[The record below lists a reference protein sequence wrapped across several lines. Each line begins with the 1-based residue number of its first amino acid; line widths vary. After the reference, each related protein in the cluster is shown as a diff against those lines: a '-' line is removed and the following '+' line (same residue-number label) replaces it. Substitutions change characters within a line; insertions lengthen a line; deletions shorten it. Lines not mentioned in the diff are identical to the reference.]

1 MELIIPFI
9 PKFVNSFLF
18 RGFPNNAKT
27 NSSSLMFNSGPSLLR
42 FFLVETVH
50 SLIKYTKNFR
60 SKYMNIVRRLG
71 KKRSI
76 IAIARMLAETIFT
89 MLRNNTGYI
98 DYERDKTDLKNI
110 DYAYYDKL
118 ESLEIRKRRAM
129 EYT

>member
-1 MELIIPFI
+1 
-9 PKFVNSFLF
+9 
-18 RGFPNNAKT
+18 
-27 NSSSLMFNSGPSLLR
+27 MFNSGPSLLR

-110 DYAYYDKL
+110 DYSYYDKL
-118 ESLEIRKRRAM
+118 ESLAIRKRMAM
-129 EYT
+129 WLWIV